1 MIKWIIIL
9 VIVLLVLS
17 YFGFSLRALVDQP
30 VTQDNFTY
38 VATST
43 VSFWDRYLS
52 QPAGYLWNNVFI
64 NLIWDPAI
72 YNLEQMKAGQPTNIA
87 TSSPTLPP
95 FPPQVP

>member
-9 VIVLLVLS
+9 VVILLVLS
-17 YFGFSLRALVDQP
+17 YFGFSLRSLIDQP

-43 VSFWDRYLS
+43 ASVWDKYLR
-52 QPAGYLWNNVFI
+52 QPAGYLWNDVFI

-72 YNLEQMKAGQPTNIA
+72 YNLEQMKTGKPTNIA
-87 TSSPTLPP
+87 TSAPTLPP
-95 FPPQVP
+95 LPPPVQ

>member
-1 MIKWIIIL
+1 MLDRTL
-9 VIVLLVLS
+9 VN
-17 YFGFSLRALVDQP
+17 QP

-43 VSFWDRYLS
+43 VSFWDRYLE
-52 QPAGYLWNNVFI
+52 QPAGYLWNNIFV

-72 YNLEQMKAGQPTNIA
+72 YSLEQMKAGQPTNIA

-95 FPPQVP
+95 LPSPVQ

>member
-9 VIVLLVLS
+9 VIILLVLS
-17 YFGFSLRALVDQP
+17 YFGFSLRTLVDQP

-43 VSFWDRYLS
+43 VTVWDTYLK
-52 QPAGYLWNNVFI
+52 QPASYLWNDVFI

-72 YNLEQMKAGQPTNIA
+72 YNLTQMKNDQPTNIA
-87 TSSPTLPP
+87 SSSPQI
-95 FPPQVP
+95 PQPGPLVN

>member
-17 YFGFSLRALVDQP
+17 YFGFSLRTLIDQP

-43 VSFWDRYLS
+43 VSVWDQYLK
-52 QPAGYLWNNVFI
+52 QPAGYLWNNVFVS
-64 NLIWDPAI
+64 LIWDPAI

-87 TSSPTLPP
+87 TATPVLPP
-95 FPPQVP
+95 LPPPVQ